1 MEILLLPAGMVLV
14 RTETGQLVM
23 IPQQVLAQAQA
34 KLQQGQTVANIAQR
48 PATPTATTAIRVSTA
63 TTVGLPSHPTFRTVA
78 FGIRPG
84 HILGLRS
91 VASNI
96 HSSANSCSHEADEWG
111 QINSC

>member
-1 MEILLLPAGMVLV
+1 METLLFPSGMVLV

-63 TTVGLPSHPTFRTVA
+63 TTVGLLSQPTFRTE
-78 FGIRPG
+78 IQPG
-84 HILGLRS
+84 HILGLWS

-96 HSSANSCSHEADEWG
+96 HSSANSCGHEADKSG